1 MLIDLGLMLGTAAAI
16 TIGLDAAGVTDKF
29 TRLHK
34 RNGKDEKED
43 MLNKQINNLKFK
55 WLEFFTSS
63 NLKGFKVKDITKID
77 NGYKCILEVPVS
89 KSVKDIANLKESL
102 ENYFCCTISIKKIP
116 YSNTV

>member
-77 NGYKCILEVPVS
+77 NGYNFKR
-89 KSVKDIANLKESL
+89 K
-102 ENYFCCTISIKKIP
+102 FH
-116 YSNTV
+116 